1 LKREVIRV
9 EPLSSW
15 LENWKAP
22 TSAVVRHG
30 ETMHVSGFPP
40 FDPATGEVVA
50 DAPIERQTEIVLEQ
64 MKRCLE
70 AAGSSLAHVLECN
83 VYCTSVEKL
92 AAVNDVYRR
101 FFPNDPPARIF
112 VNVPAWPGRFDI
124 EIDCIAASS
133 P

>member
-1 LKREVIRV
+1 VKREVVRV
-9 EPLSSW
+9 EPLSIW

-30 ETMHVSGFPP
+30 ETVYVSGFPP
-40 FDPATGEVVA
+40 FDPATGEVVV

-70 AAGSSLAHVLECN
+70 AAGSSLAQVLKCT
-83 VYCTSVEKL
+83 VYCTSVEKF
-92 AAVNDVYRR
+92 AAVNEVYRR
-101 FFPNDPPARIF
+101 YFPTDPPARIF

-124 EIDCIAASS
+124 EIDCIAAV